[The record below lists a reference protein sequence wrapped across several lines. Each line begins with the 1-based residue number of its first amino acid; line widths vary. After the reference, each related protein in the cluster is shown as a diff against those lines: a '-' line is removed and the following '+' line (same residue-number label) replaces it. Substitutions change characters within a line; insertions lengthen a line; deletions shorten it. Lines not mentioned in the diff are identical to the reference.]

1 FLQIFIDNKWVPS
14 SRRKTFPTFNPATG
28 CKICDVEEADQE
40 DVDQAV
46 MAAKAAGQRG
56 SPWRRMD
63 ACSRGKLLHQL
74 ADLVERDR
82 LLLATLETLDTGKPF
97 LQSFFIDL
105 EGSIKTLRYYAGWT
119 DKIHGKSLR
128 VDESFMCIT
137 KHEPVG
143 VCGAIIPWNFPLL
156 MFMWKIAP
164 ALSCGNTVVIK
175 PAEQTPLTALHI
187 GSLIKEAGFPAGVV
201 NIVPGFGP
209 TAGAAIASHMDVDK
223 VAFTGSTEIGQLI
236 QTAAAKSNLKRVTL
250 ELGGKNPCIVFADC
264 DLQLAVEETQKGA
277 FYNQGQ
283 CCTAASRV
291 FVEESIHEEFV
302 HLSIEK
308 AKKIVIGD
316 PLDPLTSH
324 GRTGRGHPEE
334 QTALSMVW
342 CLPFSPQVWTEL
354 YLFLQLWKRELSGS
368 IATTPCTLR
377 LLSAGIKCP
386 ALDENCPGEEMGAR
400 TSLFEVSE
408 HGSVLPSPTLENI
421 QAAYED
427 KQVEVA
433 RELIQQACCVECS
446 AGVPRVGG
454 ELCETNP
461 AILAANSGH
470 PNLVKELLDSVPGPC
485 LRIDLLN
492 WMLAK
497 SCQHGHLDVVRLLV
511 QRYHADVRDFAIH
524 SDDFAV
530 INGLPLYAAAQ
541 ADNEAVA
548 QFLLQNG
555 AGFSSYMLMDHPAF
569 SQHLL
574 RLRIQEEPTVDG
586 KQVPATWATGT
597 VSVCWSN
604 LQLPWLELDWFM
616 DLSSRIVHLDLSSN
630 CLVAL
635 PSVLPWGLIQ
645 LHTLDLSN
653 NLLKELPAAS
663 TSQEVICTRLR
674 QVNLSQNQLAS
685 LPSGFLH
692 LKHIQRVSAA
702 KNQLQTLFDI
712 PISTNWIGLRNL
724 QELDVSDNCLT
735 SLPTAVMHCLKSL
748 SVLNVCRN
756 RLSGVPDPWA
766 CPLVSNHTNVQIPQF
781 FLLLFRF

>member
-1 FLQIFIDNKWVPS
+1 STQSEKTDPGRPASESPALPLPQPVQVLDIQIHQVLQIFIDNKWVPS

-324 GRTGRGHPEE
+324 GRTVIDQQQFDKIMDLIENGKKEGAIFGPVQCIIQALGARKRPSGRANSSQYGLVSAIF
-334 QTALSMVW
+334 TSSMDRALSV
-342 CLPFSPQVWTEL
+342 
-354 YLFLQLWKRELSGS
+354 
-368 IATTPCTLR
+368 
-377 LLSAGIKCP
+377 SA
-386 ALDENCPGEEMGAR
+386 ALE
-400 TSLFEVSE
+400 
-408 HGSVLPSPTLENI
+408 
-421 QAAYED
+421 
-427 KQVEVA
+427 
-433 RELIQQACCVECS
+433 
-446 AGVPRVGG
+446 
-454 ELCETNP
+454 
-461 AILAANSGH
+461 
-470 PNLVKELLDSVPGPC
+470 
-485 LRIDLLN
+485 
-492 WMLAK
+492 
-497 SCQHGHLDVVRLLV
+497 
-511 QRYHADVRDFAIH
+511 
-524 SDDFAV
+524 
-530 INGLPLYAAAQ
+530 
-541 ADNEAVA
+541 
-548 QFLLQNG
+548 
-555 AGFSSYMLMDHPAF
+555 
-569 SQHLL
+569 
-574 RLRIQEEPTVDG
+574 
-586 KQVPATWATGT
+586 TGT
-597 VSVCWSN
+597 VWINCYNSLHAQTPFGGYKMSGIGR
-604 LQLPWLELDWFM
+604 ELGEY
-616 DLSSRIVHLDLSSN
+616 
-630 CLVAL
+630 AL
-635 PSVLPWGLIQ
+635 AEY
-645 LHTLDLSN
+645 T
-653 NLLKELPAAS
+653 
-663 TSQEVICTRLR
+663 EVKAVTVKLNERL
-674 QVNLSQNQLAS
+674 
-685 LPSGFLH
+685 
-692 LKHIQRVSAA
+692 
-702 KNQLQTLFDI
+702 
-712 PISTNWIGLRNL
+712 
-724 QELDVSDNCLT
+724 
-735 SLPTAVMHCLKSL
+735 
-748 SVLNVCRN
+748 
-756 RLSGVPDPWA
+756 
-766 CPLVSNHTNVQIPQF
+766 
-781 FLLLFRF
+781 